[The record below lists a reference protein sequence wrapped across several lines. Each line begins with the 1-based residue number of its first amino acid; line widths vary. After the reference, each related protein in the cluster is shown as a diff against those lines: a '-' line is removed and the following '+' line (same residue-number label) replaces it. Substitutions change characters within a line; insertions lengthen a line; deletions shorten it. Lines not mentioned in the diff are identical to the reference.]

1 MSTFVPNI
9 DGRVKR
15 NSYENRNFNREVS
28 KMNRYPLIQDVI
40 LDQQGAMFVTDDLG
54 RMTSMRPRC
63 QMCRYAVIDEDSW
76 VVRCKMGVDR
86 YAEINR
92 KRGVREDTESFWP
105 DNGPSRPNI
114 SEKDL
119 LYGNQGEYTATDEL
133 IAFGSPRTPTF
144 MSIIK
149 KHLNNGADV
158 DLATVKIIREIKR
171 NHPISDDQVAQ
182 LESLIRKEAG
192 SEDVMDLCKLEE
204 FCEDIDPEGSRD
216 VLRKQEKTPRL
227 FREEVARENFTPARR
242 WKEYSPK
249 PVFNAWENKWEFACK
264 RDPVEW
270 TPPEFVMP
278 DDPGPITVMNRCFR
292 NEDHVICP
300 VARGLIPR
308 NPEEALKRLINPK
321 DPELISFM
329 IKTAASIP
337 HKVLRTTRSLRVI
350 RAVSSQFRNSGYI
363 QHLARERG
371 RILIERRTCP
381 EGSSRRKEALEN
393 RRSERV
399 PQKAVA

>member
-15 NSYENRNFNREVS
+15 NSYENRNFNWEVS

-40 LDQQGAMFVTDDLG
+40 LDQEGAMFVTDDLG

-63 QMCRYAVIDEDSW
+63 QMCRYAVIDEHSW
-76 VVRCKMGVDR
+76 VVRCKMGVDK
-86 YAEINR
+86 YAEIHR

-119 LYGNQGEYTATDEL
+119 LYGNQGEYTVTDEL
-133 IAFGSPRTPTF
+133 IAFGSARTSTF

-149 KHLNNGADV
+149 KHLSNNGTGV
-158 DLATVKIIREIKR
+158 DLATVKIIHEIR
-171 NHPISDDQVAQ
+171 SNHPLSDAQVAQ

-192 SEDVMDLCKLEE
+192 SEDVMDICKLEE
-204 FCEDIDPEGSRD
+204 FCEDVDPEESRD
-216 VLRKQEKTPRL
+216 ILRKQKKTPRL
-227 FREEVARENFTPARR
+227 FKEEVARDNFTPARR

-249 PVFNAWENKWEFACK
+249 PVFNSWENKWEFACM
-264 RDPVEW
+264 REPVEW
-270 TPPEFVMP
+270 TPPEFTMP

-308 NPEEALKRLINPK
+308 NPDEALMLLVNPK
-321 DPELISFM
+321 DPELIPFLV
-329 IKTAASIP
+329 KADASIP
-337 HKVLRTTRSLRVI
+337 HKVLMITRSLRVI
-350 RAVSSQFRNSGYI
+350 QEVASQFRDSRYI
-363 QHLARERG
+363 QHLA
-371 RILIERRTCP
+371 
-381 EGSSRRKEALEN
+381 SN
-393 RRSERV
+393 
-399 PQKAVA
+399 VAGF